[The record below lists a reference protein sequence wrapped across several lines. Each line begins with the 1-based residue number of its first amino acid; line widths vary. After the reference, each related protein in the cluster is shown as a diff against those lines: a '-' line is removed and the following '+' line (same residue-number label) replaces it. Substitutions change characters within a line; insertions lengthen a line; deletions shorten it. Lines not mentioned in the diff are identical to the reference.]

1 MTEPQPPGPSK
12 GVPPLLRAGL
22 ILAAII
28 IVADQASKW
37 LLQDMLLKQPVI
49 EVIPGFFNLV
59 MVWNRGISF
68 GMLGGA
74 GALPPWVLS
83 AIAVAICVVLFFWLR
98 AARSRWTA
106 WAIGLVIGGAIGNVI
121 DRARWG
127 AVFDFADFYIGR
139 WHWPAFNVADAAIVV
154 GVLALLAE
162 SLMPGASK
170 ERR

>member
-1 MTEPQPPGPSK
+1 MSGERPSRAGK
-12 GVPPLLRAGL
+12 GLPPLMRAGL
-22 ILAAII
+22 ILAAITV
-28 IVADQASKW
+28 VADQASKW
-37 LLQDMLLKQPVI
+37 LLQDAVLKRGTI

-59 MVWNRGISF
+59 MVWNKGISF

-83 AIAVAICVVLFFWLR
+83 AVAVAICIALFFWLR

-106 WAIGLVIGGAIGNVI
+106 WAIGLVIGGAIGNVV

-139 WHWPAFNVADAAIVV
+139 WHWPAFNVADAAIVI
-154 GVLALLAE
+154 GVLVLLAE
-162 SLMPGASK
+162 SLMPVPGEK
-170 ERR
+170 R